1 MAKKERKMT
10 EAEAEIYMQELN
22 QNVGALLNAIQKALP
37 PKYIITL
44 VARHPEIPEAQM
56 IWTKDDNL
64 EAVADA
70 VLDNKAKTV
79 DK

>member
-1 MAKKERKMT
+1 MQNLN
-10 EAEAEIYMQELN
+10 AE
-22 QNVGALLNAIQKALP
+22 VGALLNAIQKALP
-37 PKYIITL
+37 PKYIYPRWWPVT
-44 VARHPEIPEAQM
+44 EIPEAQM

-79 DK
+79 KRVDKRSWFDLL